1 MQSPESAAKDIFS
14 AHFFCFS
21 LSFFRFA
28 QQPVTTF
35 SFAEVKLRFG
45 INNKIFQFLFCSAL
59 NLH

>member
-1 MQSPESAAKDIFS
+1 MHAKPGICGKGKIFGS
-14 AHFFCFS
+14 FLLFFT
-21 LSFFRFA
+21 
-28 QQPVTTF
+28 QPVTTF